1 MNLLINN
8 QLILILTTVII
19 SLGGLGLLIFGL
31 FRLIR
36 TENITNQR
44 MQDFVNNRD
53 NNVSSKTVYRGLPR
67 ELSGPFFN
75 RTVKPFFHRVIDF
88 LSKFN
93 PVDSTVKSAHSLTVA
108 GNPYGMHA
116 QGFYSIR
123 VILLFF
129 AIAIAFFIGYIN
141 GFSNLIT
148 ILIGASI
155 VFSALLLPKIW
166 LDSITRQRKDELRRN
181 LPDALDMLSVCAAA
195 GLGFDQGLK
204 RICEFWHTALGTEF
218 KHVIQEMDMG
228 VSRADALRNLSTRVE
243 VDEISS
249 FIAII
254 IQAESIGM
262 SFSEVL
268 ASQAKQMRI
277 LRQFRAKEIAN
288 LMPAKM
294 IIPVALFIFPALLE
308 VIIGPL
314 IPVVLNL
321 FS

>member
-1 MNLLINN
+1 MNLFIDDKF
-8 QLILILTTVII
+8 ILILVILII
-19 SLGGLGLLIFGL
+19 SLGGLGILLFGL
-31 FRLIR
+31 IRLAR
-36 TENITNQR
+36 TEKTVNQR
-44 MQDFVNNRD
+44 MQDFVSNRD
-53 NNVSSKTVYRGLPR
+53 KNISSNTFYRGLPR
-67 ELSGPFFN
+67 ELSGSFFN
-75 RTVKPFFHRVIDF
+75 RTVIPFFRKIIDF
-88 LSKFN
+88 LGKFN
-93 PVDSTVKSAHSLTVA
+93 PVNSTAKSEHSLTVA

-116 QGFYSIR
+116 QGYYSLR
-123 VILLFF
+123 VITLFF
-129 AIAIAFFIGYIN
+129 AIAIAFFIGYSN
-141 GFSNLIT
+141 GFSDIFT
-148 ILIGASI
+148 IVIGALI
-155 VFSALLLPKIW
+155 VFAALLLPKIW
-166 LDSITRQRKDELRRN
+166 LDSITQQRKDELRRN

-204 RICEFWHTALGTEF
+204 KICEFWHTALSIEF
-218 KHVIQEMDMG
+218 KLVIQEMDMG
-228 VSRADALRNLSTRVE
+228 VSRADALRNLSTRVD

-288 LMPAKM
+288 MMPAKM
-294 IIPVALFIFPALLE
+294 IIPVAIFIFPALIE

-314 IPVVLNL
+314 IPIIMNL